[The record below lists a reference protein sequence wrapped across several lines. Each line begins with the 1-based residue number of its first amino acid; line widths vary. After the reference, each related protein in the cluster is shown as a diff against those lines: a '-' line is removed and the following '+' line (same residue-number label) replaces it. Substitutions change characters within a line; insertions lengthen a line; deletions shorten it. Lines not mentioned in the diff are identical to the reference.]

1 LHQLS
6 GFCSQGY
13 LLKNKTIRI
22 LIQKTDI
29 MAMARNCILL
39 LAGALLFSCSY
50 KNEEELYPVVEGC
63 DTLSVSY
70 NQRILPILQDNCLGC
85 HSGASPS
92 GDVNLDSYASVWPY
106 IQNGSLLNAIRYNN
120 LASPMP
126 PSGKMNTCN
135 IDLIAAWINQG
146 ASDN

>member
-1 LHQLS
+1 
-6 GFCSQGY
+6 
-13 LLKNKTIRI
+13 
-22 LIQKTDI
+22 

-39 LAGALLFSCSY
+39 LAGTLLFSCSY

-70 NQRILPILQDNCLGC
+70 NQRILPILQDKCLGC

-92 GDVNLDSYASVWPY
+92 GDVNLDSYANVWPY